1 VLSQVQQKKSRPGL
15 VQSSQTLSLT
25 CTVSGFSLTSYA
37 LSWVS
42 QPPGKSLEWLS
53 CISGC
58 NGDEKLYVHFVKD
71 RLSISRDNA
80 KSTLYLQ
87 MSSLN

>member
-1 VLSQVQQKKSRPGL
+1 EDQLVEYGGGL
-15 VQSSQTLSLT
+15 VQPGKSLKL
-25 CTVSGFSLTSYA
+25 CCVASGFTFRDYYMHLVCQA
-37 LSWVS
+37 PW
-42 QPPGKSLEWLS
+42 KSLEWLS

>member
-1 VLSQVQQKKSRPGL
+1 GVLSQVQQKKSRPGL

-42 QPPGKSLEWLS
+42 QPPEKDLE
-53 CISGC
+53 CMEAIGC